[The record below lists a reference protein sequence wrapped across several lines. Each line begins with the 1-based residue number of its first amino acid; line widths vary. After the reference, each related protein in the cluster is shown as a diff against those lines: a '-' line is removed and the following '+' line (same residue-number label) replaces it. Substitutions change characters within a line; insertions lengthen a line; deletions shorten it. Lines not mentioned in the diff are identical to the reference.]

1 MDLSFIHK
9 SKIFTKNKKIIFY
22 FIIGTSASLV
32 DVLFYVLLFNV
43 IGLTAVK
50 STIVSISIATVYAF
64 ILNAKKNFQVEDY
77 IFLRF
82 ISYCFVSGVGMLL
95 SIGMLYYFHN
105 KLGFD
110 GNSVKILSLPLIFFV
125 QYFLNKNIS
134 FWQNKNI

>member
-1 MDLSFIHK
+1 MDLSFINK
-9 SKIFTKNKKIIFY
+9 SKVFNKNKKIILY

-32 DVLFYVLLFNV
+32 DVLFYILLFNGM
-43 IGLTAVK
+43 GLTAVK

-105 KLGFD
+105 ELGFD
-110 GNSVKILSLPLIFFV
+110 GNIIKILSLPFIFFV

-134 FWQNKNI
+134 FWQKKNI